1 MGNKQKIVDNL
12 INLLNDV
19 TKKRDETSFSCKS
32 LQIKT
37 ILKKLA
43 TLMMNRSVL
52 IDFQLVRIKI
62 NLMS

>member
-43 TLMMNRSVL
+43 TSMMKRSVL
-52 IDFQLVRIKI
+52 IDFQLLRIKI